1 MKRFFSILRLYIG
14 LMRVANNP
22 NNTAAALAIAER
34 LRELGLI
41 EAEER
46 KLMSDPESAL
56 VIKKRKTLGPI
67 DLQKLNKLPE
77 GSLGKVYSSHM
88 LKLGLNPEFFKNIEI
103 VDGITLGMMRLRQT
117 HDLWH
122 VMTGFDTSVP
132 GELGLQAFMLAQTD
146 SPLSPLL
153 IGGRLF
159 AVAVKDPS
167 EVPLIFESV
176 THGWILGKNSKPLFP
191 IDWEANWETPLQEM
205 QSKYISYDKMN
216 FETKSAPSDFLPH
229 TSKEQVQENTSTH

>member
-1 MKRFFSILRLYIG
+1 MKRIISILRLYFG

-34 LRELGLI
+34 LRELGLV

-46 KLMSDPESAL
+46 KLMSDPESAV
-56 VIKKRKTLGPI
+56 VIANRKTLGRI
-67 DLQKLNKLPE
+67 NLQKLNELPD
-77 GSLGKVYSSHM
+77 GSLGKVYSTHM
-88 LKLGLNPEFFKNIEI
+88 LNLGLDPEFFKNIEI

-159 AVAVKDPS
+159 AVAIKDPS
-167 EVPLIFESV
+167 EVPLILESV
-176 THGWILGKNSKPLFP
+176 TRGWTLGKNSKPLFP
-191 IDWEANWETPLQEM
+191 IDWEANWETPLHEM
-205 QSKYISYDKMN
+205 QNKYISYEKISSDPGP
-216 FETKSAPSDFLPH
+216 APHQFARLRA
-229 TSKEQVQENTSTH
+229 KEQIVETVSIH